1 MPDEQGDL
9 LRGKGFFAIATS
21 SGAGESDS
29 KDAGNLP
36 NSTDA
41 VLGTLARR
49 CGAANLGAFITR
61 ETPPNISAD
70 YEVQLNALRAG
81 LRDRLRS
88 VFGIEV
94 R

>member
-1 MPDEQGDL
+1 M
-9 LRGKGFFAIATS
+9 
-21 SGAGESDS
+21 
-29 KDAGNLP
+29 
-36 NSTDA
+36 
-41 VLGTLARR
+41 
-49 CGAANLGAFITR
+49 GAFITR

-70 YEVQLNALRAG
+70 YEAQLNALRAG